1 MSTMS
6 TKKQMY
12 DIAVIGGGAAGMFS
26 AGIAAGFSARVVLI
40 EQNPFL
46 GKKLNIT
53 GKGRC
58 NLTNRCSAEEVL
70 RNVPQNGKFL
80 YSAMNQFPPEAA
92 ITFLRTT
99 AVPPRQNGATGFFRF
114 QTGPGM

>member
-80 YSAMNQFPPEAA
+80 YSAINQLPP
-92 ITFLRTT
+92 FLRTP
-99 AVPPRQNGATGFFRF
+99 AVPPRQTGATGFFRF

>member
-46 GKKLNIT
+46 GKKIEYHGQGTLQSHQSLQCR
-53 GKGRC
+53 GGPAEC
-58 NLTNRCSAEEVL
+58 AAEWEVPLQSHEPVSAGSGHCL
-70 RNVPQNGKFL
+70 F
-80 YSAMNQFPPEAA
+80 
-92 ITFLRTT
+92 
-99 AVPPRQNGATGFFRF
+99 
-114 QTGPGM
+114 

>member
-40 EQNPFL
+40 EQNPFWV
-46 GKKLNIT
+46 KN
-53 GKGRC
+53 
-58 NLTNRCSAEEVL
+58 
-70 RNVPQNGKFL
+70 
-80 YSAMNQFPPEAA
+80 
-92 ITFLRTT
+92 
-99 AVPPRQNGATGFFRF
+99 
-114 QTGPGM
+114 